1 MLPSPLRKG
10 PCGARNNGSGF
21 EESETMNKRA
31 YAEPD
36 NDMPTKRLPAPKH
49 LVKAALEL
57 FAERH
62 FDSVTIKD
70 IGRAAKLN
78 SAMIYYY
85 YKDKQDLFHAAIESA
100 IEDAFE
106 LFDRH
111 CRSDAHKSAADAI
124 FNWFDVH
131 ATLHT
136 QLRNVVK
143 ISVDCKGIIGI
154 PGASE
159 PIIRFYKHESEILEN
174 LVRQGIAEGIFREV
188 DPQAVATLIS
198 TSLDGVMARSFIL
211 SDFELLKT
219 IDDFKQV
226 LWLYLRYPAQNAK
239 SVAERGKPSRE
250 PRKKGGKRDR
260 RRNPS
265 GR

>member
-1 MLPSPLRKG
+1 MLRSLATRV
-10 PCGARNNGSGF
+10 ARDADNDGSGTD
-21 EESETMNKRA
+21 ESEKMNRRA
-31 YAEPD
+31 YAELEKTTVGGD
-36 NDMPTKRLPAPKH
+36 LPPPKH
-49 LVKAALEL
+49 LVRAALEL

-70 IGRAAKLN
+70 IGRAAKVN

-106 LFDRH
+106 LFERH
-111 CRSDAHKSAADAI
+111 CKSDAHKSAADAI
-124 FNWFDVH
+124 SSWFDVH
-131 ATLHT
+131 ATLHK

-159 PIIRFYKHESEILEN
+159 PIIRFYKHENEILQN
-174 LVRQGIAEGIFREV
+174 LVREGIAEGTFRKV
-188 DPQAVATLIS
+188 DPQAVATMIS

-226 LWLYLRYPAQNAK
+226 LWLYLGYPDAGQERKKAGGSGAK
-239 SVAERGKPSRE
+239 KA
-250 PRKKGGKRDR
+250 PRKPVR
-260 RRNPS
+260 RAAS
-265 GR
+265 

>member
-1 MLPSPLRKG
+1 MLRSAHGQATGRSP
-10 PCGARNNGSGF
+10 F
-21 EESETMNKRA
+21 FDESETMNKRA
-31 YAEPD
+31 YAELD
-36 NDMPTKRLPAPKH
+36 DDAVAEHLPPPKH

-70 IGRAAKLN
+70 IGRAAKVN

-85 YKDKQDLFHAAIESA
+85 YKDKQDLFHAAIE
-100 IEDAFE
+100 DAFE
-106 LFDRH
+106 LFERH
-111 CRSDAHKSAADAI
+111 CKSDTHKSAADAI
-124 FNWFDVH
+124 SSWFDVH
-131 ATLHT
+131 ATLHK

-159 PIIRFYKHESEILEN
+159 PIIRFYKHENEILQN
-174 LVRQGIAEGIFREV
+174 LVREGIAAGIFREV
-188 DPQAVATLIS
+188 DPDAIATMIS

-226 LWLYLRYPAQNAK
+226 LWLYLGYSAPRAK
-239 SVAERGKPSRE
+239 TARTTRGKTSRE
-250 PRKKGGKRDR
+250 TPRSRQKRAIPR
-260 RRNPS
+260 R
-265 GR
+265 

>member
-1 MLPSPLRKG
+1 
-10 PCGARNNGSGF
+10 
-21 EESETMNKRA
+21 MNKRA
-31 YAEPD
+31 HAELD
-36 NDMPTKRLPAPKH
+36 NDAVTEHLPPPKH

-70 IGRAAKLN
+70 IGRAAKVN

-100 IEDAFE
+100 IEDAFD

-111 CRSDAHKSAADAI
+111 CKSNSHKSAADAI
-124 FNWFDVH
+124 SNWFDVH
-131 ATLHT
+131 ATLHK

-159 PIIRFYKHESEILEN
+159 PIIRFYKHENEILQN
-174 LVRQGIAEGIFREV
+174 LVREGIAEGIFRKV
-188 DPQAVATLIS
+188 DPEAVATMIS

-219 IDDFKQV
+219 IEDFKQV
-226 LWLYLRYPAQNAK
+226 LWLYLGYPA
-239 SVAERGKPSRE
+239 SEVATAQSRRGKPSHR
-250 PRKKGGKRDR
+250 PSKVSRKPDQR
-260 RRNPS
+260 RAVSR
-265 GR
+265 R

>member
-1 MLPSPLRKG
+1 MQ
-10 PCGARNNGSGF
+10 GARAASAPTDSVF
-21 EESETMNKRA
+21 DESETMNKRA
-31 YAEPD
+31 YAERD
-36 NDMPTKRLPAPKH
+36 NDATAERLPPPKH

-106 LFDRH
+106 LFERH
-111 CRSDAHKSAADAI
+111 CKSDAHKSAADAI
-124 FNWFDVH
+124 SNWFDVH

-174 LVRQGIAEGIFREV
+174 LVREGIAEGIFRDV

-226 LWLYLRYPAQNAK
+226 LWLYLGYPTQNTKAA
-239 SVAERGKPSRE
+239 AERSEPPRE
-250 PRKKGGKRDR
+250 PGKTRGKRDR
-260 RRNPS
+260 RRTS
-265 GR
+265 VGR